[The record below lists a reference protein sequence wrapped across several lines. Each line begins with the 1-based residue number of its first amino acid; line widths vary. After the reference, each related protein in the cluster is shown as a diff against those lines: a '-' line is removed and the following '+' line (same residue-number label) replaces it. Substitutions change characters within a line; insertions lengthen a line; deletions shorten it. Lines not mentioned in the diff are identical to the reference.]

1 LQIDIVQR
9 LPAKPPVLVLGAY
22 AGRQLTPFAARLDR
36 KLGGMLARAM
46 RGGRFTGQRD
56 QHLDFVA
63 PPEAAGARRLILV
76 GLGPRQDLA
85 PLTAQEIGGRIET
98 ALAGRGE
105 AEGAVALD
113 LPGDLAAHLVLG
125 VRLAGQRFV
134 KFRTRKRPEDPGSL
148 RRLFVLAKAG
158 GKLRRALDRASAV
171 SAGVGTARGLVNEPA
186 NMLGPEEFVRRARG
200 LQRLG
205 LKVQVL
211 EEANLRRL
219 GMGALLAVGGGSA
232 RRPRLL
238 ILRWKGPGAKAKRGP
253 LAFVGKGVCFDT
265 GGIDIKKAE
274 GMEEMRTDMA
284 GAAAVV
290 GAMQALALRQ
300 APVEAVGVAALV
312 ENMPSDTA
320 YRPGDIVK
328 SMSGETIEIIDTD
341 AEGRLILLDA
351 LYYTAKRF
359 KPRAMVDLATLT
371 YAVGTA
377 LGRLHAG
384 IFCND
389 EGLAKRLIGAGQ
401 ATGERLWRLPLD
413 EGYDGHLESSVAD
426 IRQVAPDN
434 QVADAV
440 HGAQLLQ
447 RFVGKIPWAHLDIA
461 YTGMLALKE
470 NPTQPKGATGFG
482 VRLLDRLAE
491 SYEG

>member
-1 LQIDIVQR
+1 MQIDIVQR

-85 PLTAQEIGGRIET
+85 PLTAQEIGGRIEN
-98 ALAGRGE
+98 ALASRGE

-113 LPGDLAAHLVLG
+113 LPGDLAAHLILG

-148 RRLFVLAKAG
+148 RRLCVLAKAG

-171 SAGVGTARGLVNEPA
+171 AAGVATARGLVNEPA
-186 NMLGPEEFVRRARG
+186 NLLGPEEFVRRARG

-205 LKVQVL
+205 VKV
-211 EEANLRRL
+211 A
-219 GMGALLAVGGGSA
+219 GAGGGESAPPRHGRLAGGGRRQRTPAPLAAFCDGRVRAPRPSEGRSPLSA
-232 RRPRLL
+232 R
-238 ILRWKGPGAKAKRGP
+238 AS
-253 LAFVGKGVCFDT
+253 CFDA
-265 GGIDIKKAE
+265 GGISIKKAD
-274 GMEEMRTDMA
+274 GMEEMGTDMA

-290 GAMQALALRQ
+290 GVMQALALRQ

-312 ENMPSDTA
+312 ENMPSDTS

-328 SMSGETIEIIDTD
+328 SMSGDTIEIINTD

-351 LYYTAKRF
+351 LYYTTRRF
-359 KPRAMVDLATLT
+359 KPRAIIDLATLT
-371 YAVGTA
+371 YAVGAA
-377 LGRLHAG
+377 LGRLQAG
-384 IFCND
+384 LFCND
-389 EGLAKRLIGAGQ
+389 EVLAKRLIAAGA

-413 EGYDGHLESSVAD
+413 EGYDKNLRVQC
-426 IRQVAPDN
+426 RRYPPDRP
-434 QVADAV
+434 
-440 HGAQLLQ
+440 G
-447 RFVGKIPWAHLDIA
+447 
-461 YTGMLALKE
+461 
-470 NPTQPKGATGFG
+470 
-482 VRLLDRLAE
+482 
-491 SYEG
+491 